1 MKKILSLLALAMM
14 SIVSIHAESVVFG
27 FSESDFPLTAGTS
40 FDVEDSETGETVVT
54 LTVGFAGGA
63 DFKFKGNTALKAD
76 YGFTGFTEGNGEN
89 GTATSGTTYIIKPLY
104 DGDVTVGIVLN
115 AGKKFYVLESEQA
128 MDGYD
133 GMTVDAKV
141 TGGTY
146 SFPVKAGRT
155 YKVFCT
161 GSKLGFYGF
170 AYSYDPSKV
179 QTDVDVVVTDEVK
192 IGDDIYMTYS
202 CDKALDFS
210 AVEGL
215 TAYSVKKN
223 ITGDFFTGIKAETEL
238 TELTKVPAGAGVLLK
253 TAVAGKYVVPLAK
266 GSVSALTAN
275 DLKVVGARTALADMQ
290 TLFYDE
296 VQKGPG
302 ILGTKTYSYFD
313 FTTLSSKEVTVTGFV
328 MLDKGEKE
336 YLEAGTVYMDFDCD
350 FDKGGAEADLN
361 YTAYHIGSISDGEEQ
376 AVELNSIAELKA
388 HNDNG
393 LVKLNL
399 FSAKVTYSDGNNFA
413 VVEDYSGAT
422 VIEGLGK
429 LVAAGDDLYGSL
441 TFNVVVIDLS
451 AFGGGITRSIT
462 LSDSSELLNVAGTEA
477 EPMVVGDDNIYEYI
491 YDYDWRYVKFSG
503 VTFTTTSGERSVYI
517 DLLEESVSVM
527 DLLGANPEYPAD
539 GEPVDVVGYLY
550 DYLGGTY
557 FQPVKIGADEPQP
570 QVFRATFVNVQ
581 GWTNVYAC
589 AYSDGEEPELPG
601 TKLSWART
609 ETYYNGEFYQN
620 YAFSTTAME
629 APQWIIF
636 SNGEGEQT
644 KPLAF
649 VNGKEY
655 IIDEADIVTGIN
667 TVNADNAETVVYNM
681 QGLPVENVR
690 KGLYIVGGKKM
701 LVK

>member
-14 SIVSIHAESVVFG
+14 SIVSVYAENVVFG
-27 FSESDFPLTAGTS
+27 FAESDFPLTAGTS
-40 FDVEDSETGETVVT
+40 FDVEDTEGETVVT

-63 DFKFKGNTALKAD
+63 DFKFKGNAALKDA

-104 DGDVTVGIVLN
+104 DGQVTVGIVLN

-170 AYSYDPSKV
+170 AYTYDPSKV
-179 QTDVDVVVTDEVK
+179 QTDVDVIVTDEVK

-202 CDKALDFS
+202 PDKALDFS

-215 TAYSVKKN
+215 TAYSVKKK
-223 ITGDFFTGIKAETEL
+223 ITGDIFSGMKAGTEL
-238 TELTKVPAGAGVLLK
+238 TEVTNVPAGAGVLLK
-253 TAVAGKYVVPLAK
+253 AAAAGKYVVPFAK
-266 GSVSALTAN
+266 GSVAELTGN
-275 DLKVVGARTALADMQ
+275 DLKVVEARTALADMQ
-290 TLFYDE
+290 TVSYGE

-302 ILGTKTYSYFD
+302 ILGTKTFSYFD
-313 FTTLSSKEVTVTGFV
+313 YASFSSKEVTVTGFV
-328 MLDKGEKE
+328 MLDEGEKE
-336 YLEAGTVYMDFDCD
+336 FLEAGTVYMDFDCD
-350 FDKGGAEADLN
+350 FDKGGAESELN
-361 YTAYHIGSISDGEEQ
+361 YPAYTIGMPTTEEET

-399 FSAKVTYSDGNNFA
+399 FSAKVTYSDGNNYA

-422 VIEGLGK
+422 VVDGLGK
-429 LVAAGDDLYGSL
+429 LVATGDDLYGSL

-451 AFGGGITRSIT
+451 AFGGGITRTLT

-477 EPMVVGDDNIYEYI
+477 EPMVIGDDNIYEYI

-503 VTFTTTSGERSVYI
+503 VTFTTTDGEHSVYI
-517 DLLEESVSVM
+517 DMLEESFSVM
-527 DLLGANPEYPAD
+527 DLLNVNPEYPAD
-539 GEPVDVVGYLY
+539 GEAVDVVGYLY

-570 QVFRATFVNVQ
+570 QEFKATFVNVQ

-629 APQWIIF
+629 APQWIVF

>member
-14 SIVSIHAESVVFG
+14 NIVSIHAESVVFG

-63 DFKFKGNTALKAD
+63 DFKFKGNAALKDA

-128 MDGYD
+128 LDGYD

-170 AYSYDPSKV
+170 AYTYDPSKV
-179 QTDVDVVVTDEVK
+179 QTDVDVIVTDEVK
-192 IGDDIYMTYS
+192 VGDDIYMTFS

-215 TAYSVKKN
+215 TAYSVKKK
-223 ITGDFFTGIKAETEL
+223 ITGDFYSGYKAGTEL
-238 TELTKVPAGAGVLLK
+238 TEVTKVPAGAGVLLK
-253 TAVAGKYVVPLAK
+253 AAAAGKYVVPFAK
-266 GSVSALTAN
+266 GAVAELTGN
-275 DLKVVGARTALADMQ
+275 DLKVVEARTALADMQ
-290 TLFYDE
+290 TVSYGE

-302 ILGTKTYSYFD
+302 ILGTKTFSYID
-313 FTTLSSKEVTVTGFV
+313 YTTFSSKEVTVTGFV
-328 MLDKGEKE
+328 MLDEGEKE

-350 FDKGGAEADLN
+350 YNHGGAEADLN
-361 YTAYHIGSISDGEEQ
+361 YPAYTIGMPTSEEEPT
-376 AVELNSIAELKA
+376 VELNSIAELKA
-388 HNDNG
+388 CNDNG

-399 FSAKVTYSDGNNFA
+399 FSAKVTYSDGKTYA
-413 VVEDYSGAT
+413 VIEDYSGAN
-422 VIEGLGK
+422 VFEGLGSQ
-429 LVAAGDDLYGSL
+429 VATGDDLYGSI
-441 TFNVVVIDLS
+441 TFNQVVVDLTS
-451 AFGGGITRSIT
+451 YGGSIT
-462 LSDSSELLNVAGTEA
+462 KVLSVSDTEQLTNVAGTEP
-477 EPMVVGDDNIYEYI
+477 EPLLVNDDNIYEYI

-517 DLLEESVSVM
+517 DLLEESIPVM
-527 DLLGANPEYPAD
+527 DILGTNSEYPAD
-539 GEPVDVVGYLY
+539 GEAVDVVGYLY
-550 DYLGGTY
+550 DYLDNTN

-570 QVFRATFVNVQ
+570 QEFKATFVNVQ

-667 TVNADNAETVVYNM
+667 TVNGDNAETVVYNM